1 MKKLQTFDSSY
12 FRAKSCFEEYV
23 AQNYLILQP
32 IYRYFRKING
42 VGNGKYIYFWK
53 SKSLSNK
60 RINSIT
66 PSNSS
71 ITLELSY
78 YGNKMR
84 VKFSGNCLKQDQITY
99 NHGKI
104 VHIYTV
110 YEKNTN
116 YNITC
121 YSKLQN
127 YCLGQ
132 LH

>member
-53 SKSLSNK
+53 SKGLSDK

-71 ITLELSY
+71 ITLELSS

-84 VKFSGNCLKQDQITY
+84 VKFNGNCLKQDQITC
-99 NHGKI
+99 NHGKM
-104 VHIYTV
+104 VKIYTV
-110 YEKNTN
+110 YEKK
-116 YNITC
+116 Y
-121 YSKLQN
+121 KLP
-127 YCLGQ
+127 YQ
-132 LH
+132 LVFKTAIFLFGAVN

>member
-53 SKSLSNK
+53 SKGLSDK

-71 ITLELSY
+71 ITLELSS

-84 VKFSGNCLKQDQITY
+84 VKFNGNCLKQDQITC
-99 NHGKI
+99 NHGKM
-104 VHIYTV
+104 VKIYTV
-110 YEKNTN
+110 YEKKIQ
-116 YNITC
+116 ITI
-121 YSKLQN
+121 SAAIQN
-127 YCLGQ
+127 CNFFIWGS
-132 LH
+132 

>member
-1 MKKLQTFDSSY
+1 MVLAMVNIFIFGNLKV
-12 FRAKSCFEEYV
+12 C
-23 AQNYLILQP
+23 LIKGL
-32 IYRYFRKING
+32 
-42 VGNGKYIYFWK
+42 
-53 SKSLSNK
+53 
-60 RINSIT
+60 T

-84 VKFSGNCLKQDQITY
+84 VKFNGNCLKQDQITY

-104 VHIYTV
+104 VNIYTA

>member
-53 SKSLSNK
+53 SKGLSDK

-71 ITLELSY
+71 ITLELSS

-84 VKFSGNCLKQDQITY
+84 VKFNGNCLKQDQITC
-99 NHGKI
+99 NHGKM
-104 VHIYTV
+104 VKIYTV
-110 YEKNTN
+110 YEKKIQST
-116 YNITC
+116 I
-121 YSKLQN
+121 SAAIQN
-127 YCLGQ
+127 CKFFVWGS
-132 LH
+132 